1 MRNDEHCIFHV
12 DVNSAFL
19 SWSALKK
26 LEEDPESTD
35 LRTIPSAVG
44 GDTATRH
51 GVITAKS
58 IPAKRY
64 GVQTGE
70 PVVQALRKCPSLVL
84 VRADFKVYRS
94 YSRALMEI
102 LREYTDLVEQASI
115 DEAYLDMSGSP
126 YRLAGSRTGLKAE
139 EQWPLNAAHEIRKRV
154 YRELGFTVNIGVSVN
169 KLLAK
174 MASDFEKPD
183 KVHTLYPDEVPRKMW
198 PLPMR
203 ELHGCGGAT
212 EERLRQLGICTIGQ
226 AAAMDPAILQS
237 NLGQKA
243 GDYIWKSANGIGS
256 SVVRPQHEKAKSY
269 SNEETTPEDIS
280 SENYRTK
287 GIEIVQRLGRK
298 VASRMEKDHVMAK
311 TIQVI
316 VKTDDFRR
324 HSRQATIGS
333 ATADPAVI
341 CREAEALM
349 DQMLFSAD
357 GIFKSGRTLR
367 LIGVGCSGLTD
378 GAYQQMDLLS
388 WMKEAPVRDEK
399 QRKKKKLEEMMRQA
413 SSRFGADAI
422 RRGTGGSFESG
433 ADSQKR

>member
-1 MRNDEHCIFHV
+1 MKNDTRCIFHV

-19 SWSALKK
+19 SWSALKR
-26 LEEDPESTD
+26 LQEDPDSTD

-44 GDTATRH
+44 GDTQTRH
-51 GVITAKS
+51 GIITAKS
-58 IPAKRY
+58 IPAKKY
-64 GVQTGE
+64 GVETGE

-84 VRADFKVYRS
+84 VKADFQVYRS
-94 YSRALMEI
+94 YSRALMDL

-115 DEAYLDMSGSP
+115 DEAYLDMSESP
-126 YRLAGSRTGLKAE
+126 YMLCGSAAGRKAE
-139 EQWPLNAAHEIRKRV
+139 EQWPLNAAHQIRERV
-154 YRELGFTVNIGVSVN
+154 HRELGFTVNIGISVN

-183 KVHTLYPDEVPRKMW
+183 RVHTLYPEEVPRKMW
-198 PLPMR
+198 PLPMQ

-212 EERLRQLGICTIGQ
+212 AERLRRLGIITIGQ
-226 AAAMDPAILQS
+226 AAAMDPEILKS

-243 GDYIWKSANGIGS
+243 GEYIWKSANGIGS

-269 SNEETTPEDIS
+269 SNEETTSENIS
-280 SENYRTK
+280 AENYRAK
-287 GIEIVQRLGRK
+287 GLEIVHRLGRK
-298 VASRMEKDHVMAK
+298 VASRMEKDHVMGK

-324 HSRQATIGS
+324 HSRQTTLGS
-333 ATADPAVI
+333 ATSDPAVI

-378 GAYQQMDLLS
+378 GSYRQMDLLS
-388 WMKEAPVRDEK
+388 WIQEAPERDEK
-399 QRKKKKLEEMMRQA
+399 QRKKKKLEEMMQQA

-422 RRGTGGSFESG
+422 RRGMNGRSGNG
-433 ADSQKR
+433 ADSCKG

>member
-1 MRNDEHCIFHV
+1 
-12 DVNSAFL
+12 
-19 SWSALKK
+19 
-26 LEEDPESTD
+26 
-35 LRTIPSAVG
+35 
-44 GDTATRH
+44 
-51 GVITAKS
+51 
-58 IPAKRY
+58 
-64 GVQTGE
+64 
-70 PVVQALRKCPSLVL
+70 
-84 VRADFKVYRS
+84 
-94 YSRALMEI
+94 
-102 LREYTDLVEQASI
+102 
-115 DEAYLDMSGSP
+115 
-126 YRLAGSRTGLKAE
+126 
-139 EQWPLNAAHEIRKRV
+139 
-154 YRELGFTVNIGVSVN
+154 
-169 KLLAK
+169 
-174 MASDFEKPD
+174 
-183 KVHTLYPDEVPRKMW
+183 
-198 PLPMR
+198 
-203 ELHGCGGAT
+203 
-212 EERLRQLGICTIGQ
+212 
-226 AAAMDPAILQS
+226 MDPAILQS

-287 GIEIVQRLGRK
+287 GLEIVQRLGRK